1 MKMVAALVALALPAV
16 ASAQSPGPVTY
27 GPGHKLCSDWSA
39 AEAKADDHDYMAN
52 RFFVAGVMS
61 AYNLY
66 VSPPGYD
73 VGKGLKPED
82 MKAFM
87 HDRCAGHPT
96 ETIATAATAWIAYLK
111 ARQP

>member
-1 MKMVAALVALALPAV
+1 MQTVIALVALLAGGA
-16 ASAQSPGPVTY
+16 AGAQTGPVTY

-39 AEAKADDHDYMAN
+39 AEAKADPGEYLAN

-61 AYNLY
+61 AYNIF

-73 VGKGLKPED
+73 IGRGLKPED

-87 HDRCAGHPT
+87 HDRCAAHPD
-96 ETIATAATAWIAYLK
+96 ETIAAAATAWIASLK